1 MALSTE
7 TRAYTTGSTT
17 SADGTTIGYRQIGS
31 GPGILLM
38 PGGMQASQHYM
49 RLATA
54 LASAF
59 TVYVVDRRGRGLS
72 GPHGDKYNMSR
83 ECEDVDALLAQTGA
97 HFVFGHSSSGLIAL
111 QAALTHP
118 SLRKVAIYEPPLSLN
133 GSISTSWIPKFDRE
147 IAEGKPASALITF
160 IKADHLS
167 RLPRWVLLPLL
178 KWYIQRGKKTLFP
191 NDIPME
197 VLIPTQ
203 RFDGLLVKEMDG
215 SLETFALVRADVLLL
230 GGAKSPAFLR
240 DILDALNHTLPHV
253 KRIEYPDFDHSAPNQ
268 SRPNQTGP
276 ERIAEDLRAF
286 FACSDA
292 YLNEE

>member
-1 MALSTE
+1 LSGTVE
-7 TRAYTTGSTT
+7 PYTTGFTT

-31 GPGILLM
+31 GPSMLLL

-54 LASAF
+54 LADTL

-72 GPHGDKYNMSR
+72 GPHGDQYSMVK
-83 ECEDVDALLAQTGA
+83 ECEDVEALLAQTGA

-111 QAALTHP
+111 QAALILP
-118 SLRKVAIYEPPLSLN
+118 SIRKVAIYEPPLSLH
-133 GSISTSWIPKFDRE
+133 GSISTSWIPRFDRE
-147 IAEGKPASALITF
+147 IAEGKLASALITF

-167 RLPRWVLLPLL
+167 RLPRWVLLLL
-178 KWYIQRGKKTLFP
+178 FKWYLPRGKKTLLP

-197 VLIPTQ
+197 ALIPTQ
-203 RFDGLLVKEMDG
+203 RFDGLLVKEMD
-215 SLETFALVRADVLLL
+215 SRLESFALLHSDVLLL

-240 DILDALNHTLPHV
+240 EILDALTHTLPQV
-253 KRIEYPDFDHSAPNQ
+253 KRIEYPDLDHSAPNQ
-268 SRPNQTGP
+268 NRPNQKGP

-286 FACSDA
+286 FSQS
-292 YLNEE
+292 

>member
-1 MALSTE
+1 LSGT
-7 TRAYTTGSTT
+7 AIPYTTGSTT

-31 GPGILLM
+31 GPGLLLL

-49 RLATA
+49 RLATV
-54 LASAF
+54 LADTL

-72 GPHGDKYNMSR
+72 GPHGDQYSMVK
-83 ECEDVDALLAQTGA
+83 ECEDVEALLAQTGA

-111 QAALTHP
+111 QAALTLP
-118 SLRKVAIYEPPLSLN
+118 SIRKVAIYEPPLSLH

-147 IAEGKPASALITF
+147 IAEGKLASALVTF

-178 KWYIQRGKKTLFP
+178 KWYLPREKKSLLP

-197 VLIPTQ
+197 ALIPTQ
-203 RFDGLLVKEMDG
+203 RFDGLLVKEMDSRMESFV
-215 SLETFALVRADVLLL
+215 SLRADVLLL

-240 DILDALNHTLPHV
+240 EILDALTRTLPRV

-268 SRPNQTGP
+268 SRPNRKDP

-286 FACSDA
+286 F
-292 YLNEE
+292 N